1 MKISFDDFLKVEIR
15 TGTVLEARLNEKA
28 RNPAY
33 VLTLDFGPCG
43 IKTSSAQLT
52 KHYQPEDLVGIQVVA
67 VLNFPAKRIAGVKSE
82 VLILGAM
89 SDADDVVLLTPTQT
103 VENGVRVA

>member
-1 MKISFDDFLKVEIR
+1 MEISFDDFLKVEIR

-28 RNPAY
+28 RKPAY
-33 VLTLDFGPCG
+33 LLTLDFGPCG

-52 KHYQPEDLVGIQVVA
+52 KHYQPEDLVGMQVVA

-103 VENGVRVA
+103 VGNGVRVA

>member
-1 MKISFDDFLKVEIR
+1 MEISFDDFLKVEIR

-28 RNPAY
+28 RKPAY

-103 VENGVRVA
+103 VGNGVRVA

>member
-1 MKISFDDFLKVEIR
+1 MEISFDDFLKVEIR

-28 RNPAY
+28 RKPAY

-52 KHYQPEDLVGIQVVA
+52 KHYQPEDLVGMQVVA

>member
-1 MKISFDDFLKVEIR
+1 MEISFDDFLKVEIR

-28 RNPAY
+28 RKPAY

-52 KHYQPEDLVGIQVVA
+52 KHYQPEDLVGVQVVA

-103 VENGVRVA
+103 VGNGVRVA

>member
-1 MKISFDDFLKVEIR
+1 MEISFDDFLKVEIR

-28 RNPAY
+28 RKPAY
-33 VLTLDFGPCG
+33 LLTLDFGPCG

-52 KHYQPEDLVGIQVVA
+52 KHYQPEDLVGMQVVA

>member
-1 MKISFDDFLKVEIR
+1 MEISFDDFLKVEIR

-52 KHYQPEDLVGIQVVA
+52 KHYQPEDLVG
-67 VLNFPAKRIAGVKSE
+67 
-82 VLILGAM
+82 M
-89 SDADDVVLLTPTQT
+89 
-103 VENGVRVA
+103 

>member
-1 MKISFDDFLKVEIR
+1 MEIPFDDFLKVEIR

>member
-1 MKISFDDFLKVEIR
+1 MEISFDDFLKVEIR

-28 RNPAY
+28 RKPAY

-52 KHYQPEDLVGIQVVA
+52 KHYQPEDLVGMQVVA

-89 SDADDVVLLTPTQT
+89 SDADDVMLLTPTQT

>member
-1 MKISFDDFLKVEIR
+1 MEISLDDFLKVEIR

-28 RNPAY
+28 RKPAY

-52 KHYQPEDLVGIQVVA
+52 KHYQPEDLVGMQVVA

-103 VENGVRVA
+103 VGNGVRVA

>member
-1 MKISFDDFLKVEIR
+1 MEISFDDFLKVEIR

-28 RNPAY
+28 RKPAH

-52 KHYQPEDLVGIQVVA
+52 KHYQPEDLVGMQVVA

>member
-1 MKISFDDFLKVEIR
+1 MEIPFDDFLKVEIR

-52 KHYQPEDLVGIQVVA
+52 KHYQPEDLVGMQVVA

-103 VENGVRVA
+103 VGNGVRVA

>member
-1 MKISFDDFLKVEIR
+1 MGISFNDFLKVEIR

-28 RNPAY
+28 RKPAY

-52 KHYQPEDLVGIQVVA
+52 KHYQPEDLVGMQVVA

-103 VENGVRVA
+103 VGNGVRVA

>member
-1 MKISFDDFLKVEIR
+1 MEISFDDFLKVEIR

-28 RNPAY
+28 RKPAY

-52 KHYQPEDLVGIQVVA
+52 KHYQLEDLVGVQVVA

-103 VENGVRVA
+103 VGNGVRVA

>member
-1 MKISFDDFLKVEIR
+1 MEISFDNFLKVEIR

-103 VENGVRVA
+103 VGNGVRVA

>member
-1 MKISFDDFLKVEIR
+1 MEISFDDFLKVEIR

-52 KHYQPEDLVGIQVVA
+52 KHYQPEDLVGMQVVA

-103 VENGVRVA
+103 VGNGVRVA

>member
-1 MKISFDDFLKVEIR
+1 MEISFDDFLKVEIR

-28 RNPAY
+28 RKPAY

>member
-1 MKISFDDFLKVEIR
+1 MEISFDDFLKVEIR

-28 RNPAY
+28 RKPAY
-33 VLTLDFGPCG
+33 LLPLDFGPCG

-52 KHYQPEDLVGIQVVA
+52 KHYQPEDLVGMQVVA

>member
-1 MKISFDDFLKVEIR
+1 MEISFDDFLKVEIR

-103 VENGVRVA
+103 VGNGVRVA

>member
-1 MKISFDDFLKVEIR
+1 M
-15 TGTVLEARLNEKA
+15 
-28 RNPAY
+28 
-33 VLTLDFGPCG
+33 
-43 IKTSSAQLT
+43 
-52 KHYQPEDLVGIQVVA
+52 GIQVVA

>member
-1 MKISFDDFLKVEIR
+1 MEISFDDFLKVEIR

>member
-1 MKISFDDFLKVEIR
+1 MEISFDDFLKVEIR

-28 RNPAY
+28 RKPAY

-52 KHYQPEDLVGIQVVA
+52 KHYQPEDLVGMQVVA

-89 SDADDVVLLTPTQT
+89 SDADEVVLLTPTQT

>member
-1 MKISFDDFLKVEIR
+1 MESSFDDFLKVEIR

-28 RNPAY
+28 RKPAY

-52 KHYQPEDLVGIQVVA
+52 KHYQPEDLVGMQVVA

>member
-1 MKISFDDFLKVEIR
+1 MEISFDDFLKIEIR

-28 RNPAY
+28 RKPAY

-103 VENGVRVA
+103 VGNGVRVA